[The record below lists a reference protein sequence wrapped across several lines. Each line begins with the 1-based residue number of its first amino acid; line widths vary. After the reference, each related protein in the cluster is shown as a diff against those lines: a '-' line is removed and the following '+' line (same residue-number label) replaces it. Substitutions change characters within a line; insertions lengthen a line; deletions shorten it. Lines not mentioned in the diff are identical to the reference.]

1 MMIEKVETELASI
14 GTYSTSLYHWH
25 VLLQKSIYAR
35 EYSGCLLSLFGCI
48 TLGAMYPVT

>member
-25 VLLQKSIYAR
+25 VLLQKSIYTR
-35 EYSGCLLSLFGCI
+35 EYSDCLLSLFGCI